1 MKEKQKDRT
10 LFVSTIILVII
21 HIAGIIGIHSP
32 LKDLFL
38 MLTPFN
44 LIICISLLFFNHL
57 SFNKSFFIFCIIT
70 FFISFFI
77 EVVGVRTGIIFGN
90 YSYGA
95 TLGLKVFNVPII
107 IGANW
112 MMLTYCVGV
121 ICNKINASVL
131 LKSML
136 GSSILVMFDY
146 VLEPVAI
153 KYNYWNWNSADVPF
167 QNYVGWFVVSFLFL
181 LFFNNLNFTK
191 NNKLAQSLFIIQFI
205 FFILLGLF

>member
-1 MKEKQKDRT
+1 MTEKQKDIK

-21 HIAGIIGIHSP
+21 HIAGVIGIHSP

-44 LIICISLLFFNHL
+44 LIMCITLLFINHQ
-57 SFNKSFFIFCIIT
+57 SFNKLLFIFCFIT
-70 FFISFFI
+70 FIISFFI
-77 EVVGVRTGIIFGN
+77 EVVGVRTGVIFGN
-90 YSYGA
+90 YTYGG
-95 TLGLKVFNVPII
+95 TLGLKVLNVPII

-121 ICNKINASVL
+121 ICNKINTSVL
-131 LKSML
+131 LKSLL
-136 GSSILVMFDY
+136 GSSLLVMFDF

-153 KYNYWNWNSADVPF
+153 KYNYWNWNAIVVPF

-181 LFFNNLNFTK
+181 LFFNMLNFTK
-191 NNKLAQSLFIIQFI
+191 NNRLAQSLFIIQFI